1 MSTTLL
7 RNGHVVDVG
16 ARTIRRAGVLIEG
29 DVIEAILSPGAAV
42 PRDARIIDVEGAL
55 VAPALIDAHIHL
67 ESTMLTPAE
76 FARWAV
82 AHGTGTIFADPHEI
96 ANVAGRDGI
105 AFFLEQAENLP
116 LDLYL
121 GIPSCVPA
129 TDMED
134 AGAAIMLDDV
144 RDLVEDSR
152 IYGLGEMMNFP
163 GILYG
168 VGEAREKVD
177 AVLEAGKLVD
187 GHCPGLSGADLR
199 SYISNGRNDGGVRI
213 SSDHESTGGE
223 EAMEKAEAG
232 MLVAI
237 REGSASRD
245 LEPILT
251 HLLANGV
258 RQFDAYAFCSDDLA
272 PEDLQSHG
280 HMDRILR
287 RAVAIFRDQGG
298 LSREEALTTAIRMCT
313 YHPAEHYR
321 PFFEVQ
327 GKPVPGALEPGRR
340 ANIVVLHSLEDPAV
354 EMTFCGGRL
363 VYERG
368 GTVQRPPVPSGQE
381 HLVRSMNVG
390 GALQPEDFQVISE
403 SGSSGDASVD
413 VRIIRARGNTLLTE
427 ELILPLAVADGRVQA
442 AADQDIAK
450 IAVIERHHG
459 TGRKAVGFVQGLEL
473 QRGAL
478 ATTIAHDSHNLIVA
492 GARDEDLAAVA
503 NEVIARGGGMA
514 VLVDRKITHLP
525 LELGGLM
532 SAASLDE
539 LLEKKHA
546 VLRAAARTGTHL
558 PNVFMTLSFL
568 ALPVIPALKIT
579 NRGLVDVTNFC
590 FTKLIV
596 DS

>member
-213 SSDHESTGGE
+213 SSDHES
-223 EAMEKAEAG
+223 
-232 MLVAI
+232 
-237 REGSASRD
+237 R
-245 LEPILT
+245 
-251 HLLANGV
+251 
-258 RQFDAYAFCSDDLA
+258 C
-272 PEDLQSHG
+272 
-280 HMDRILR
+280 
-287 RAVAIFRDQGG
+287 
-298 LSREEALTTAIRMCT
+298 
-313 YHPAEHYR
+313 
-321 PFFEVQ
+321 
-327 GKPVPGALEPGRR
+327 
-340 ANIVVLHSLEDPAV
+340 
-354 EMTFCGGRL
+354 
-363 VYERG
+363 
-368 GTVQRPPVPSGQE
+368 
-381 HLVRSMNVG
+381 
-390 GALQPEDFQVISE
+390 
-403 SGSSGDASVD
+403 
-413 VRIIRARGNTLLTE
+413 
-427 ELILPLAVADGRVQA
+427 
-442 AADQDIAK
+442 
-450 IAVIERHHG
+450 
-459 TGRKAVGFVQGLEL
+459 
-473 QRGAL
+473 
-478 ATTIAHDSHNLIVA
+478 
-492 GARDEDLAAVA
+492 
-503 NEVIARGGGMA
+503 
-514 VLVDRKITHLP
+514 
-525 LELGGLM
+525 
-532 SAASLDE
+532 
-539 LLEKKHA
+539 
-546 VLRAAARTGTHL
+546 
-558 PNVFMTLSFL
+558 
-568 ALPVIPALKIT
+568 
-579 NRGLVDVTNFC
+579 
-590 FTKLIV
+590 
-596 DS
+596 